1 MTGITVVNI
10 VGISNLGYALDLNQ
24 IAMILDGAEY
34 EPEQFPGLIY
44 RIKQPKAAFLL
55 FKSGKVVCTGT
66 TKKEDAQIAIET
78 LKERLNEIDVEV
90 TDKPTINIVN
100 IVAAAD
106 LGSDLNLNQLAMH
119 LGFENIEYE
128 PEQFPGMVYRVKD
141 PKVVILIFGS
151 GKIICTGARVL
162 EDVERAVNILKDD
175 LTDGGF
181 L

>member
-1 MTGITVVNI
+1 MTQITVVNI
-10 VGISNLGYALDLNQ
+10 VGISNLGYPLDLNQ
-24 IAMILDGAEY
+24 IAMTLDGAEY

-44 RIKQPKAAFLL
+44 RIKNPKAAFLL

-66 TKKEDAQIAIET
+66 TKEDDAQNAIRILT
-78 LKERLNEIDVEV
+78 ERLEEIDVQVVEE
-90 TDKPTINIVN
+90 PAINIVN

-106 LGSDLNLNQLAMH
+106 LEADLNLNQLAMH

-128 PEQFPGMVYRVKD
+128 PEQFPGMVYRVKK

-151 GKIICTGARVL
+151 GKIICTGARIL
-162 EDVERAVNILKDD
+162 EDVEQAVNVLKED
-175 LTDGGF
+175 LSNGGF